1 MVAVAL
7 ETGMILEGHLP
18 PKAMSMV
25 KKWIGIHQDALLQ
38 MWKTQEF
45 KQLPPLA

>member
-7 ETGMILEGHLP
+7 ETGIVLEGHLP

-25 KKWIGIHQDALLQ
+25 KKWIGIHQDALFQ
-38 MWKTQEF
+38 MWETQEF
-45 KQLPPLA
+45 KQLPPLT